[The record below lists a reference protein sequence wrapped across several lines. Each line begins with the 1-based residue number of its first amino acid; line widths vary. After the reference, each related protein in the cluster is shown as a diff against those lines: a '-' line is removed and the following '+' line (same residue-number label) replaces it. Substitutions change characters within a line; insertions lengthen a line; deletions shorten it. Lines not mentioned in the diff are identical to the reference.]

1 MKRVEV
7 LLAPLAAV
15 AFATVPI
22 AATAQS
28 KSEPSTP
35 SSTQGSM
42 TGAPSAAKPSPAPK
56 STMAP
61 AASDPSPH
69 MTGKSMS
76 EWERSHRAS
85 KIIGTDV
92 RNSKGEKIGDV
103 KDIVL
108 DKNGGVAYAVVSTG
122 GFLGI
127 GDRLHA
133 VPWQSLQMNASGK
146 DHYILDIDKARL
158 SKVPGFS
165 SKSWPNFADDR
176 WDSENRKYYQEK

>member
-1 MKRVEV
+1 MGAQPSRVEDHRHRR
-7 LLAPLAAV
+7 P
-15 AFATVPI
+15 
-22 AATAQS
+22 QR
-28 KSEPSTP
+28 
-35 SSTQGSM
+35 QG
-42 TGAPSAAKPSPAPK
+42 
-56 STMAP
+56 
-61 AASDPSPH
+61 
-69 MTGKSMS
+69 
-76 EWERSHRAS
+76 R
-85 KIIGTDV
+85 
-92 RNSKGEKIGDV
+92 KIGDV

-133 VPWQSLQMNASGK
+133 VPWQSLQMNVSGK

-176 WDSENRKYYQEK
+176 WDSENRKYYPEKSPRGQSCAGAAQRCASGLFRGCRDAASYVPHSICAPRARAHPVHQRRRRRPCAAIDIAIATSVALAKSCIHGA

>member
-1 MKRVEV
+1 MKKVAFLMAPLTAAAFCV
-7 LLAPLAAV
+7 APLAA
-15 AFATVPI
+15 
-22 AATAQS
+22 TAQY
-28 KSEPSTP
+28 KNEPAKATPQDST
-35 SSTQGSM
+35 
-42 TGAPSAAKPSPAPK
+42 AKPSPAPK
-56 STMAP
+56 SPAMAP
-61 AASDPSPH
+61 SATSGHPTSAS
-69 MTGKSMS
+69 SMR